1 MNRNDYLGRKTG
13 YRSTEWGR
21 IVYMTRQ
28 SFTAPTF
35 RAFWQ
40 NWNPLWSYYLTYKV
54 YAPLRNHL
62 PDGLALLLTF
72 SISGFLHDVAA
83 MAVLGRPFFLFTLL
97 FSVFGLWVL
106 AEAWSGY
113 SLRKK
118 SNWIRVMYHLILL
131 VGFTWGVKAVYR

>member
-1 MNRNDYLGRKTG
+1 MNRTDYLRRKTG

-54 YAPLRNHL
+54 YAPLRNYL

-97 FSVFGLWVL
+97 FSVFGLCVL
-106 AEAWSGY
+106 AEAWSGF

-118 SNWIRVMYHLILL
+118 ANWIRVLYHLILL
-131 VGFTWGVKAVYR
+131 VGFTWGVKSVYG